1 MAAPRVIID
10 TSFDVRSDARGKDPD
25 VASATLRRYHQTLWS
40 KPLPNGAMFSLD
52 ATRRGAYLYHASDE
66 NEQFL
71 SSDSIIHTYRDHITS
86 TELQIHSEDLD
97 SLLTPACTIAG
108 YTLFPGIRRTG
119 TMTINQARGTHP
131 RIRDRIDLTLECIR
145 RHYEGGASPLA
156 KTLANYGDF
165 FDLFGDFQGYTSF
178 FLLNDLVEPCDGSV
192 RFMLPTDGFEAR
204 DPRPQTE
211 SEYLRYRDA
220 AMEFLAGRRERMDG
234 WISETQ

>member
-97 SLLTPACTIAG
+97 SLLTPACTISG

-145 RHYEGGASPLA
+145 RHYEGESSPLA
-156 KTLANYGDF
+156 KTLANYRDF
-165 FDLFGDFQGYTSF
+165 FDLFEDFPRYVDFF
-178 FLLNDLVEPCDGSV
+178 FLSDLVGRGDGSI
-192 RFMLPTDGFEAR
+192 RFMLPADGFESR
-204 DPRPQTE
+204 DPRPHTE
-211 SEYLRYRDA
+211 SEYLRYREA
-220 AMEFLAGRRERMDG
+220 AMEFLAARRQRIEA
-234 WISETQ
+234 WISERD